1 MTRPNNEA
9 HLISA
14 VINTASADSAVAYG
28 ITPDMFVTYSQ
39 EYRWA
44 INHSRIYDTQ
54 PTVEALTSR
63 FADFPHTS
71 ATDVAFFSDELRQEY
86 TKREFVKV
94 IKEAAHKVSEG
105 DLEEALIAWSA
116 FTPPTAGSRLISTYA
131 EDSFLDGYGEA
142 QDSMRVPWKTL
153 QNVTGGMRPG
163 DLWTFAARL
172 SQGKSWFLLEFAVDA
187 LMDGRDVMM
196 YSLEMSERQC
206 NIRLHVI
213 LGKRLGIKVD
223 HVDMRDGMF
232 PQRDYLNL
240 LAEIRE
246 RVPGKFYI
254 HDASKAK
261 VTPALV
267 QANAKKVD
275 LSLIDYIGLM
285 HTTSGEAAIKDWRY
299 AAEISNNLKEVAVSQ
314 EARILMAGQIN
325 REGDTQG
332 WRPPRLSQL
341 SQTDAIGQ
349 DSDVAITMKQYS
361 RSTAIAGVEK
371 NRHGP
376 AGIYLWTHFLPNVGD
391 FTEISRNEADAIMA
405 RESDQ

>member
-1 MTRPNNEA
+1 MTRPNSEA
-9 HLISA
+9 HLISS
-14 VINTASADSAVAYG
+14 ILNTRSADDAVAYG
-28 ITPDMFVTYSQ
+28 ITPDMFVTYQ
-39 EYRWA
+39 AEYRWL
-44 INHSRIYDTQ
+44 INHSKIYDSD

-63 FADFPHTS
+63 FTNFPHTS
-71 ATDVAFFSDELRQEY
+71 ATDTAFFADELRAEY
-86 TKREFVKV
+86 TKREFVKML
-94 IKEAAHKVSEG
+94 KEAAHKASEG
-105 DLEEALIAWSA
+105 DMEEALIAWAS
-116 FTPPTAGSRLISTYA
+116 FSPPTSGSRLISTYA
-131 EDSFLDGYGEA
+131 EDHFLDGYGEA
-142 QDSMRVPWKTL
+142 LDSMQVPWKTL

-163 DLWTFAARL
+163 DLWTWAARL
-172 SQGKSWFLLEFAVDA
+172 SQGKSWFLLAFAAHA

-206 NIRLHVI
+206 NIRLHVL
-213 LGKRLGIKVD
+213 LGKLLGIKVD

-232 PQRDYLNL
+232 PRRDYEML
-240 LAEIRE
+240 LGEIRE
-246 RVPGKFYI
+246 RVPGQFYI

-325 REGDTQG
+325 REGDNQG

-376 AGIYLWTHFLPNVGD
+376 AGVYLWTNFLPNIGD
-391 FTEISRNEADAIMA
+391 LTEISRSQADSIMA